1 MSSIRVRG
9 QRVSESPGQ
18 IDAGIPRFNQGSVAA
33 LTAAAFVFQWW
44 PMVAVVLAIITATR
58 ILGHSAGLF
67 TWVYRLLIRP
77 RLTTAVGWEPAAPPR
92 FSQTLAVAFL
102 SLAVV
107 FFSLGLPVAGWATTL
122 TVTALATLSAA
133 AQICVGCLIYTRWI
147 GQRWTS

>member
-18 IDAGIPRFNQGSVAA
+18 IDSGIPRFNQGSVAA

-44 PMVAVVLAIITATR
+44 PLVAAVLAVITVTR
-58 ILGHSAGLF
+58 FLGHTAGLF

-77 RLTTAVGWEPAAPPR
+77 RLTSPVRWEPAAPPR

-102 SLAVV
+102 SLGVA
-107 FFSLGLPVAGWATTL
+107 FFSTGLPVAGWATTL
-122 TVTALATLSAA
+122 VVTTLAALSAA
-133 AQICVGCLIYTRWI
+133 AQICVGCLIYTRWV
-147 GQRWTS
+147 GK